1 MGMAN
6 LIDRDSL
13 MAQLEDRQAFLVKE
27 WGYRDHYTRGFEEA
41 VDKVGNTPA
50 VDAVEVVR
58 CKDCA
63 KAVRHEVFPWSRRC
77 VVEDCRVTHRETHFC
92 SYGERKDNV

>member
-41 VDKVGNTPA
+41 VDKVGNAPV

-58 CKDCA
+58 CEVCKHHDHFEVETFLRYVDRIENPYCA
-63 KAVRHEVFPWSRRC
+63 A
-77 VVEDCRVTHRETHFC
+77 
-92 SYGERKDNV
+92 GERKDND

>member
-1 MGMAN
+1 MAR
-6 LIDRDSL
+6 LIDCDSL

-41 VDKVGNTPA
+41 VDKVGNAPA

-58 CKDCA
+58 CKDCKYHNYCEA
-63 KAVRHEVFPWSRRC
+63 
-77 VVEDCRVTHRETHFC
+77 EDLLVKFDCNENAFC
-92 SYGERKDNV
+92 SSGERKDNG